1 LSKLK
6 ESVQGVVKKIKEEFT
21 ANKTETGTSIEGMNK
36 EIIAIKSK
44 IDALPTAE
52 VKADPASEVKPS
64 LTSNE
69 DIKNLKKESEET
81 KTNLNKLKENVYNK

>member
-1 LSKLK
+1 MSKLK

-81 KTNLNKLKENVYNK
+81 KTNLNKLKENV

>member
-81 KTNLNKLKENVYNK
+81 KTNLNKLKENV